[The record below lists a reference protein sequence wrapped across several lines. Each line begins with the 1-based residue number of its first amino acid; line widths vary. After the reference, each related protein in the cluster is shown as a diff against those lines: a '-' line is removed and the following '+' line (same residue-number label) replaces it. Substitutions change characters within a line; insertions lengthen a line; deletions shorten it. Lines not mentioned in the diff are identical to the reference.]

1 MHLLKES
8 TKIYWHDRLL
18 WKYFIKH
25 IPVQIRPNHI
35 TAARFILTPLVV
47 WLVWRG
53 DYAWGVPLF
62 AVTSFTDT
70 IDGTMARMRGQITKW
85 GIVFDPI
92 ADKLLVSSVLLVLI
106 VRHLSFYLGIAII
119 AIEIIVALAG
129 LYSYGKDTVF
139 MANNLGKTKM
149 CLQVFGLGLL
159 LLGVWLNYDPLH
171 WAAIAVLFASLVFA
185 IANIMALGVRKAI

>member
-106 VRHLSFYLGIAII
+106 VRHLSAG
-119 AIEIIVALAG
+119 VRSRLA
-129 LYSYGKDTVF
+129 
-139 MANNLGKTKM
+139 A
-149 CLQVFGLGLL
+149 FGRLAELR
-159 LLGVWLNYDPLH
+159 
-171 WAAIAVLFASLVFA
+171 SS
-185 IANIMALGVRKAI
+185 ALGGDRRPLRVARFRDREHHGFGSQKGDLT